1 MLSHIKVKVMGNLS
15 LCIDTMFNIHSHDKL
30 KFSSYAKSITSL
42 EINFKI

>member
-15 LCIDTMFNIHSHDKL
+15 LCIDSMFNIHLHDKL
-30 KFSSYAKSITSL
+30 KFSSNTKRITDL